1 MATKVAINGFGRI
14 GRLFFKL
21 AMENPNLE
29 VVAIN
34 DLGDVDNMVYLLK
47 YDSAQ
52 KDHGM
57 DVSAKKV
64 SDTENYFVV
73 NGKEIPYFAIKEPAE
88 LPWGRLNVDVVVECT
103 GFFTSFEKA
112 NAHIVAGAKRVVI
125 SGPTKDKQGTE
136 FGDGK
141 KGATVLMGLN
151 EDLLDTCAITSNASC
166 TTNASGTPLKVMM
179 DTVGV
184 EKALLNTVHSYTA
197 TQSLVD
203 GPVKGDK
210 DYRRGRAAAMN
221 IVPASTGAAIAVTL
235 AIPELEGKFDGVS
248 LRVPTISGSIADIT
262 FIAKR
267 DTSAE
272 EINNIFRAAAQEE
285 RYKGLLRVEEDQ
297 VVSGDIIGDSH
308 VAIVDLNFT
317 KVIGNLVKLTVW
329 YDNEAGYSNAMV
341 RQVERIGKTL

>member
-1 MATKVAINGFGRI
+1 MTKKALLLTGIGIAIGA
-14 GRLFFKL
+14 L
-21 AMENPNLE
+21 A
-29 VVAIN
+29 
-34 DLGDVDNMVYLLK
+34 GYG
-47 YDSAQ
+47 Y
-52 KDHGM
+52 
-57 DVSAKKV
+57 
-64 SDTENYFVV
+64 YFYV
-73 NGKEIPYFAIKEPAE
+73 GCAY
-88 LPWGRLNVDVVVECT
+88 G
-103 GFFTSFEKA
+103 
-112 NAHIVAGAKRVVI
+112 
-125 SGPTKDKQGTE
+125 
-136 FGDGK
+136 
-141 KGATVLMGLN
+141 
-151 EDLLDTCAITSNASC
+151 TCAITSNASC

-329 YDNEAGYSNAMV
+329 YDNEAGYVATLIRHVMEAV
-341 RQVERIGKTL
+341 RA